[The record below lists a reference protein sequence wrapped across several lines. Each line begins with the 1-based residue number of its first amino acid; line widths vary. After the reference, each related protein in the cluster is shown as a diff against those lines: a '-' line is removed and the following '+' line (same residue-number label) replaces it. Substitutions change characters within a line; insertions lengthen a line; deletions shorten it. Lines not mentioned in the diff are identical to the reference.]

1 MTDDRT
7 TVFVARRFHT
17 MEPGF
22 PTVEAVA
29 VRAGRILA
37 VGSFETVTG
46 ALGDEP
52 FEVDERLRDLVV
64 LPGLIDQHL
73 HPLLAATTLAM
84 EVIATEDWLLPERTF
99 PAARSHDEYVARLSA
114 AARALAD
121 DPDEWL
127 TTWGYH
133 PLWHGRLDR
142 SILDDISQTRPIAV
156 WHRSCHELLLN
167 SAAIT
172 GLGITAESVAGRGP
186 ASAQID
192 LDRGHFWEAGFFN
205 IVMAKVAPHLISRD
219 RVERG
224 LRQLVAYLHQ
234 HGVTAIN
241 EPGIAW
247 AVEPFDLYQEILGAD
262 DVPFRTSFL
271 VDGRTQAV
279 RSVEPDAVVDD
290 ALEQIARAPA
300 GKVSLLSGQVKM
312 FADGAIISQLMQMR
326 DPYLD
331 ASGEPDPAH
340 HGEWMVEPDVLETY
354 FRVYWDAGWQ
364 IHTHVNGDR
373 GLDVLLDIIERCM
386 IAHPRADHRSV
397 IVHFAN
403 STEEQIDRLS
413 RLGCIVS
420 ANPYYPVGFAD
431 RYGEFGLGPER
442 ADTMVRSASV
452 LDRSVPLA
460 FHSDLPM
467 APAEP
472 LALASFAVNR
482 ITETGRV
489 AAPEQRIGVHDAL
502 RAVTIEAAYSWR
514 LEHELGSIAPGKA
527 ATFTVLGADPYEVDP
542 ADLRDVPVIGSVF
555 EGRWF
560 PVPDAHRRDLV
571 GHAPRLVALP
581 GSTPP
586 LGSIGRGHDAHG
598 CSCEV
603 ARHLAHAW
611 RTVTDLRHD
620 VA

>member
-1 MTDDRT
+1 MADAET

-22 PTVEAVA
+22 PTAGAVA
-29 VRAGRILA
+29 VRSGRILA
-37 VGSFETVTG
+37 VGSLDTVTG

-52 FEVDERLRDLVV
+52 FELDETLRDRVV
-64 LPGLIDQHL
+64 VPGLIDQHL
-73 HPLLAATTLAM
+73 HPLLGATTLAM
-84 EVIATEDWLLPERTF
+84 EVIATEDWVLPDRTF
-99 PAARSHDEYVARLSA
+99 PAARSHDEYVARLRA
-114 AARALAD
+114 ADRGL

-133 PLWHGRLDR
+133 SLWHGQLDR
-142 SILDDISQTRPIAV
+142 SMLDEVSATRPIAV
-156 WHRSCHELLLN
+156 WQRSCHELYLN
-167 SAAIT
+167 TAAIDA
-172 GLGITAESVAGRGP
+172 LEITADSVAGRGP
-186 ASAQID
+186 ASEQID
-192 LDRGHFWEAGFFN
+192 LDEGHFWEAGFFN
-205 IVMAKVAPHLISRD
+205 IVMGKVAPHIISPE

-224 LRQLVAYLHQ
+224 LHQLVAYLHQ
-234 HGVTAIN
+234 NGVTAIN

-262 DVPFRTSFL
+262 DVAFRTSFL
-271 VDGRTQAV
+271 VDGRTQAMRGV
-279 RSVEPDAVVDD
+279 DPDAVVDD
-290 ALEQIARAPA
+290 ALEQISRAPV

-326 DPYLD
+326 EPYLD
-331 ASGEPDPAH
+331 AAGLPDPDH
-340 HGEWMVEPDVLETY
+340 HGEWMVEPDVLEKY
-354 FRVYWDAGWQ
+354 FGIYWDAGWQ

-386 IAHPRADHRSV
+386 ISHPRADHRSV

-403 STEEQIDRLS
+403 STEEQVDRIA

-431 RYGEFGLGPER
+431 RYGDFGLGPER

-452 LDRSVPLA
+452 LARSIPLS

-482 ITETGRV
+482 ITESGRV
-489 AAPEQRIGVHDAL
+489 AAPEQRIAVDAAL

-514 LEHELGSIAPGKA
+514 MEHELGSIAPGKA

-542 ADLRDVPVIGSVF
+542 ADLRNVPVIGSVF

-560 PVPDAHRRDLV
+560 PVPEAHRRDLV
-571 GHAPRLVALP
+571 GHSPRLVALP
-581 GSTPP
+581 GSNPQE
-586 LGSIGRGHDAHG
+586 GSAGHQHDGHG

-603 ARHLAHAW
+603 ARHLAEAW
-611 RTVTDLRHD
+611 RTLVDVRHD